1 MEELN
6 ASTKVPEDFIE
17 DTKAIIDRYLGY
29 VTKAHRK
36 QRSFYFG
43 FAQCINGR
51 FFPLLSEEELVS
63 FRKEYEELVN
73 RLFPKQ

>member
-6 ASTKVPEDFIE
+6 ANTKVPENFVE

-29 VTKAHRK
+29 VTKAHRT
-36 QRSFYFG
+36 QRSFYIG
-43 FAQCINGR
+43 FVHCINDR
-51 FFPLLSEEELVS
+51 FFPLLSEEELIA